1 MSQEKQSW
9 WARLKEGLSEKR
21 APDEQVAEPTLGQ
34 EGLLAEPADQ
44 PESAEPQGGPISRR
58 FKKDHAVQT
67 LQDGY
72 DRLLGL
78 IDSMQNHMDLQ
89 QNRTE
94 QLVDTVRQIGARLQS
109 LPDQVD
115 RQVELMGSIASQLET
130 TNLRTMQLA
139 DAMSELPKSVEAQAE
154 TLNSLNQQLGLA
166 NETTAQ
172 VANSLGQLGSAM
184 GSLNQSSQAQTSQLR
199 RAQTSAEEQAEKLAD
214 SLKLQGRLLAVLTV
228 LVVLAIGGAAVG
240 LVILLRSAG

>member
-9 WARLKEGLSEKR
+9 WARLRETLSGQGE
-21 APDEQVAEPTLGQ
+21 PDEQVAEPALGQ
-34 EGLLAEPADQ
+34 DGLLAEPAEQ
-44 PESAEPQGGPISRR
+44 PESAGPQGGPISRR
-58 FKKDHAVQT
+58 LKKDQAVQT
-67 LQDGY
+67 LQEGY
-72 DRLLGL
+72 DRLLVL
-78 IDSMQNHMDLQ
+78 IDSIQNHMDLQ
-89 QNRTE
+89 HTQAE
-94 QLVDTVRQIGARLQS
+94 QLVDAVRQIGARLQS

-130 TNLRTMQLA
+130 TNVRTMQLA
-139 DAMSELPKSVEAQAE
+139 DAIGELPKSVEAQAE

-172 VANSLGQLGSAM
+172 VANSLDQLGPAM
-184 GSLNQSSQAQTSQLR
+184 GSLNQASQAQTSQLR
-199 RAQTSAEEQAEKLAD
+199 RAQTSAEEHAEKLVG
-214 SLKLQGRLLAVLTV
+214 SLRFQGRLLAVLTV